1 LLPDGHRPAGVDAQA
16 CGKLTVPCRPTR
28 RSRFYGFS
36 FGVALIGFVL
46 LIMWRAPPL
55 LVVVIGAVA
64 GVALAQTH

>member
-1 LLPDGHRPAGVDAQA
+1 MQTHSPLKVLRVFL
-16 CGKLTVPCRPTR
+16 KLGL
-28 RSRFYGFS
+28 SS
-36 FGVALIGFVL
+36 FGGPVAHIGFVL